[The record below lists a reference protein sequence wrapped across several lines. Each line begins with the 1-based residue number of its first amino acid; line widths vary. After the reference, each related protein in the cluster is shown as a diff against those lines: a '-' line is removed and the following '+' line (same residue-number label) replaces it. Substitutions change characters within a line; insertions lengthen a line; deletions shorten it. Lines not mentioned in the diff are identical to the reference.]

1 MSPIIILTKIDSTFA
16 IKTTLFPNTCDLFFL
31 KHLSLMESYW
41 LIACL
46 QTCYP
51 TLYTSRSHI
60 EFFLC
65 HCWEGRKKQTTE
77 KKNKSKEVL
86 YQSMLVLNGKNY
98 ARLLE

>member
-31 KHLSLMESYW
+31 KHLSLVESYS
-41 LIACL
+41 LITCL

-77 KKNKSKEVL
+77 KNNKSKEVL